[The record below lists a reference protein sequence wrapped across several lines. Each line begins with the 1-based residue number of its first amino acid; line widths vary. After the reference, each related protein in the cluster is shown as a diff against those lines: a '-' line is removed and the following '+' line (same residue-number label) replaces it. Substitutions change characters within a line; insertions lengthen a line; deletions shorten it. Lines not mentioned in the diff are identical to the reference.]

1 MKHNSFFSCYVLLCV
16 MSNFFTQVLCFVELC
31 ENRNFSSY
39 VMCYVSDFL
48 DRGESGRSNWVKVD
62 GPGSKWMVQKDIK
75 FTDY

>member
-1 MKHNSFFSCYVLLCV
+1 MFCYVLCQFFLLKCYVLLC
-16 MSNFFTQVLCFVELC
+16 
-31 ENRNFSSY
+31 Y

-75 FTDY
+75 LTVYES